1 MTRRELVYAVPPLVL
16 VGIFPLAVV
25 AAGYGLGSLRSYFFY
40 LLVPAAVAFLII
52 LFATRRLGS
61 GVLFNRLAVGVLAGI
76 ALTVALDVV
85 RLTGYNLGFLPA
97 NMPQVF
103 GLQIVGEMPMKAQPT
118 QASTFF
124 GYLYHFMNGVTF
136 GVVYS
141 LVFGRA
147 RWWAGILYSV
157 FFVELGM
164 MTLPPMAKATGPF
177 GLGLGQGILNGVF
190 MTTLLAHVAMG
201 VVLGL
206 IVQRWAR
213 GGPIWRE
220 WTSPGELSAGVN
232 GSSTRED

>member
-1 MTRRELVYAVPPLVL
+1 MTRRELVYAALAL
-16 VGIFPLAVV
+16 ALAGIFPLAVV

-61 GVLFNRLAVGVLAGI
+61 GLLFNRLAVGVLAGI
-76 ALTVALDVV
+76 ALTLALDVV

-103 GLQIVGEMPMKAQPT
+103 GLQIVGKMPMKAEAT
-118 QASTFF
+118 AASTFF

-136 GVVYS
+136 GVVYTM
-141 LVFGRA
+141 VFGHA
-147 RWWAGILYSV
+147 RWWAGVLYSV

-190 MTTLLAHVAMG
+190 MTTLLAHIAMG

-220 WTSPGELSAGVN
+220 WAPRGNREAGLPGTV
-232 GSSTRED
+232 